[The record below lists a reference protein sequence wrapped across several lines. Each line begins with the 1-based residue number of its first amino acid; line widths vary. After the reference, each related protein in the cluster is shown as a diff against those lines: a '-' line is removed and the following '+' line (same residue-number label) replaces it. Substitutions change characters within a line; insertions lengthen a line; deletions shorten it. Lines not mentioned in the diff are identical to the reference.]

1 MFDKRVLLTKLIYNN
16 RQTTVTKACL
26 PMILFK
32 SPEGDVTAAMHVSTL
47 GRTSTGKRRRSTV
60 GPISPLTLG
69 LDTFA
74 LSSLGL
80 TYVKYLSNV
89 SPSLTM
95 TDGMNKALYT
105 FPFRIDG
112 QGP

>member
-1 MFDKRVLLTKLIYNN
+1 MGDITVRV
-16 RQTTVTKACL
+16 
-26 PMILFK
+26 
-32 SPEGDVTAAMHVSTL
+32 HVSTL
-47 GRTSTGKRRRSTV
+47 DRTSTGMRGRSTI
-60 GPISPLTLG
+60 GPISPLALC
-69 LDTFA
+69 LDTSA

-80 TYVKYLSNV
+80 TYVRYLSNV

-112 QGP
+112 QSP